1 VIIKKSASELD
12 RMRQAGRVVAKV
24 LSEIRDEIRPG
35 VRTRDLDVLV
45 ERSIRRE
52 GCTPSFKGYRGF
64 PASAC
69 ISLNEEIVHGIPGA
83 RKLKEGDLLKI
94 DVGAIFEGY
103 HGDSAWTFYV
113 SERQGDSAPPHIE
126 RLMHTTEESLWAGIR
141 AARAGNRVG
150 DISHAVQEVVEAAGL
165 SVVREYVGH
174 GVGAQLHE
182 DLQVPNYGPPG
193 RGPILE
199 EGMTIALE
207 PMVNLG
213 DWRTEVLSDDWT
225 VVTADRSLSAHYEHT
240 IAITAG
246 EPEVLTAQPAHIHGP
261 SMSRDQGK

>member
-1 VIIKKSASELD
+1 
-12 RMRQAGRVVAKV
+12 MREAGRVVAKV
-24 LSEIRDEIRPG
+24 FTDIRDEIRPG
-35 VRTRDLDVLV
+35 VRTRDLDRIV
-45 ERSIRRE
+45 ERIIRGE

-64 PASAC
+64 PGSAC
-69 ISLNEEIVHGIPGA
+69 ISLNEEIVHGIPGP
-83 RKLKEGDLLKI
+83 RKLKDGDLVKI

-113 SERQGDSAPPHIE
+113 GDVPPGEVE
-126 RLMHTTEESLWAGIR
+126 RLMRATEDSLWAGIH

-150 DISHAVQEVVEAAGL
+150 DISHAVQEVAESAGF

-174 GVGAQLHE
+174 GVGAELHE

-193 RGPILE
+193 RGPVLE

-207 PMVNLG
+207 PMVNVG
-213 DWRTEVLSDDWT
+213 DWRTKILSDDWT
-225 VVTADRSLSAHYEHT
+225 VVTADATLSAHYEHT

-246 EPEVLTAQPAHIHGP
+246 EAEVLTAQTVSNGTGAP
-261 SMSRDQGK
+261 SR

>member
-1 VIIKKSASELD
+1 LIIKKSPEELD
-12 RMRQAGRVVAKV
+12 RMRAAGRVVAKV
-24 LSEIRDEIRPG
+24 LDEVREKIRPG
-35 VRTRDLDVLV
+35 VRTREIDQLV
-45 ERSIRRE
+45 ERIIRGE

-83 RKLKEGDLLKI
+83 RKLKEGDLVKI

-103 HGDSAWTFYV
+103 HGDSAWTFSCGQPSPIV
-113 SERQGDSAPPHIE
+113 EK
-126 RLMHTTEESLWAGIR
+126 LMRTTEESLWAGIGQ
-141 AARAGNRVG
+141 ARAGNRVG
-150 DISHAVQEVVEAAGL
+150 DIGHAVQQVVEAAGF

-182 DLQVPNYGPPG
+182 DLQIPNYGTPG
-193 RGPILE
+193 RGPVLE
-199 EGMTIALE
+199 EGTTLALE
-207 PMVNLG
+207 PMVNVG

-246 EPEVLTAQPAHIHGP
+246 DPEVLTAQPANARGGP
-261 SMSRDQGK
+261 R